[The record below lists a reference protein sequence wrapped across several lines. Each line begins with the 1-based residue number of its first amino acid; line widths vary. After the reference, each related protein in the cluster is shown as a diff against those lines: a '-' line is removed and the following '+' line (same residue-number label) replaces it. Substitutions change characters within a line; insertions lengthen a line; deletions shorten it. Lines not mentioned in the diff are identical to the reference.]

1 MEDVR
6 IPFVLWLSG
15 EAAPNLTAMTAPVA
29 IPVTFLESSAMSLN
43 ADAGDERSDN
53 AMSGEADV

>member
-1 MEDVR
+1 MEDIR

-29 IPVTFLESSAMSLN
+29 IPVSFHESPAMSQN
-43 ADAGDERSDN
+43 ADASDERSDN